1 MQNRL
6 YVGNLPYSTT
16 DEQLREYFGE
26 YGDVQEIAIITDRET
41 GLSKGFGFVTMTTE
55 EDAVA
60 AMNGLNGTAFGGRTI
75 KVDLARPRAERRPRQ
90 QDYNRR

>member
-16 DEQLREYFGE
+16 EEQLHEYFGE
-26 YGDVQEIAIITDRET
+26 YGDIQEIAIITDRET

-55 EDAVA
+55 EDAA
-60 AMNGLNGTAFGGRTI
+60 TAMNALNGTSFGGRTI
-75 KVDLARPRAERRPRQ
+75 KIDLARPRAERPPRQ
-90 QDYNRR
+90 QGYNRR

>member
-16 DEQLREYFGE
+16 EEQLREYFGE

-41 GLSKGFGFVTMTTE
+41 GLSKGFAFVTMTTE

-60 AMNGLNGTAFGGRTI
+60 AMNG
-75 KVDLARPRAERRPRQ
+75 RR
-90 QDYNRR
+90 

>member
-16 DEQLREYFGE
+16 EEQLREYFGE

-41 GLSKGFGFVTMTTE
+41 GLSKGFAFVTMTTE
-55 EDAVA
+55 EDAVT
-60 AMNGLNGTAFGGRTI
+60 AMNGLNGTSFGGRTI
-75 KVDLARPRAERRPRQ
+75 KIDLARPRAERNPRQ
-90 QDYNRR
+90 QGYNRR

>member
-6 YVGNLPYSTT
+6 YVGNLPYSATE
-16 DEQLREYFGE
+16 EQLREYFGE

-55 EDAVA
+55 EAATA
-60 AMNGLNGTAFGGRTI
+60 AMNGLNGTSFGGRTI

-90 QDYNRR
+90 QGYDRR